1 MISLSW
7 GAGQEAPDGEEG
19 GGAEDLR
26 DLEDNDELRDLETDL
41 MSDRVK
47 YPEEHE
53 SCDDPR
59 DELPDQAEQT
69 PGNEIHDGLKV
80 TDDGESFYSQHSLT
94 WALR

>member
-1 MISLSW
+1 
-7 GAGQEAPDGEEG
+7 
-19 GGAEDLR
+19 
-26 DLEDNDELRDLETDL
+26 

-69 PGNEIHDGLKV
+69 AGNEIHDGLKV

-94 WALR
+94 WALRWVSKYSQTSTIGPSVYLAFRPARSSPDKT